1 MAINQAL
8 VTEVQTD
15 PLGLGYAGMTDQQV
29 ADSLNTVNR
38 PRNRTSMTG
47 REVQDEVVD
56 AEYDLLTDEKKSQF
70 LALTASADLDP
81 FGLGANV
88 VKDIFG
94 AVATTTTNLATARVE
109 TVSRAVE
116 IGAGRVGNGTVEIA
130 RAQ

>member
-15 PLGLGYAGMTDQQV
+15 PLGLGYSGMTDQQI

-38 PRNRTSMTG
+38 PRNRTSMSG
-47 REVQDEVVD
+47 REIQDEVVD
-56 AEYDLLTDEKKSQF
+56 AEYDVLTDEKKSQF

-88 VKDIFG
+88 IKDIFTG
-94 AVATTTTNLATARVE
+94 GSTTSTNLGVARVE
-109 TVSRAVE
+109 TISRAVE